1 MPALNRPGR
10 RRWSPAVPAASTL
23 LLAALALPTADA
35 SPQHPAARPAAPQ
48 TAAAAPQDA
57 SGKTRHQSRCVRG
70 RLVCLAVTTH
80 SKWIQ
85 HPRPDTRA
93 VTHVDVRRYKGF
105 TRSRTYHVR
114 WAYKRPG
121 GRTHTS
127 GWARATAFNGVAVR
141 SWRYRDG
148 IDVRRG
154 GRVCGQVKGHHVK
167 ACVTLR

>member
-1 MPALNRPGR
+1 MPAPTRPGR
-10 RRWSPAVPAASTL
+10 RRWTPAVLATSTL

-35 SPQHPAARPAAPQ
+35 APQHPAARTAWQ

-57 SGKTRHQSRCVRG
+57 SGKTRHQTRCVRG

-80 SKWIQ
+80 TKRIQ
-85 HPRPDTRA
+85 HPTRNTRA
-93 VTHVDVRRYKGF
+93 VSRVDVRRYKGF
-105 TRSRTYHVR
+105 TRSRTYYVR

-121 GRTHTS
+121 GSVHTS
-127 GWARATAFNGVAVR
+127 RWQRATNYNGTAVH
-141 SWRYRDG
+141 WWDYQDG

-154 GRVCGQVKGHHVK
+154 GRVCGQVKGHNTK